1 MNKVEV
7 LYATGRGVPA
17 WEKAYADGMVP
28 DRWPYGLHQV
38 SAGPGNPAGYSEALP
53 LAPKSLLKW
62 LAASLHRRNNNYTA
76 IAWDEDTAIR
86 LFFEKPSATK
96 YAGVIWA
103 TDRLL
108 RQEFNAKDIILRRIL
123 PKFDGLWVLGRAQ
136 AEVLRNWLGRDTPPI
151 SFLPFGIDEEFFS
164 PYEYPEK
171 PLVLSV
177 GRDRDRDSA
186 TLFEALEEVN
196 RVRPDV
202 KLAVQTTASAAVPR
216 GVTLLPMMP
225 HTALRKH
232 YRAASVVAV
241 ATRPNVHVSGMTVA
255 LEAMATS
262 RPVVISA
269 TEGMPDYVEDGI
281 SGLLVEP
288 QNAGSMASGILG
300 LLRDP
305 VEAAEMGKRGRQK
318 VELHHTTQKMAQ
330 LLSGIIQ
337 Q

>member
-1 MNKVEV
+1 MKTVEV
-7 LYATGRGVPA
+7 LYATGRDVGA
-17 WEKAYADGMVP
+17 WEKAYADGTVP

-38 SAGPGNPAGYSEALP
+38 SAGLDKPASYSEALP
-53 LAPKSLLKW
+53 LNLKSLLKW
-62 LAASLHRRNNNYTA
+62 LTAGLYRRNSNQTA

-86 LFFEKPSATK
+86 LFFQKPSAAK
-96 YAGVIWA
+96 YAGVIWT
-103 TDRLL
+103 TDRLI
-108 RQEFNAKDIILRRIL
+108 RQETNTKDMILRRIL
-123 PKFDGLWVLGRAQ
+123 PKFDGLWVLSRAQ
-136 AEVLRNWLGRDTPPI
+136 EEVLRTWLGRDAPPI
-151 SFLPFGIDEEFFS
+151 FFLPFGIDEDFFS
-164 PYEYPEK
+164 PYEYPER

-186 TLFEALEEVN
+186 TLFEALEEVK
-196 RVRPDV
+196 RIRPDV
-202 KLAVQTTASAAVPR
+202 ELAVQTTASTAAPR

-225 HTALRKH
+225 HAELRKH

-269 TEGMPDYVEDGI
+269 TEGMADYVEHGI

-300 LLRDP
+300 LLNNP
-305 VEAAEMGKRGRQK
+305 VEAAEMGIRGRRK
-318 VELHHTTQKMAQ
+318 VEARHTTQKMSQ